1 MIWNAKWQQSSSKL
15 GHSPWINQMDTA
27 KHGTWF
33 YSLTINDNHDMFKS
47 VEQAQGKQKIPVNH
61 SPLISWNTIR
71 HTICNSLSRKKYI
84 CICQKILEWYTISNW
99 MDHWMQCKWICLRW
113 FTDTISRCNFR
124 HNFVPAYNKNF
135 RFFGKF
141 FQLFVLDFAY
151 KYANCDSAILI
162 SVLNMR
168 LFFRPLLNGCKQLSI
183 APCWSGGEMALWH
196 GWLFHT

>member
-1 MIWNAKWQQSSSKL
+1 MIDEFTGFHSSSRGQMIWNAKWQQSSSKL
-15 GHSPWINQMDTA
+15 GHSPWIKQMDTA

-33 YSLTINDNHDMFKS
+33 CSLTINDNHDMFKS

-61 SPLISWNTIR
+61 LPLISWNTIR
-71 HTICNSLSRKKYI
+71 HTIRNSLLRKKYI

-99 MDHWMQCKWICLRW
+99 MDQWMQCKWICLRW
-113 FTDTISRCNFR
+113 FTDPISRCNFR
-124 HNFVPAYNKNF
+124 HNFVPANNRRLNF
-135 RFFGKF
+135 FNFSY
-141 FQLFVLDFAY
+141 LTYDL
-151 KYANCDSAILI
+151 
-162 SVLNMR
+162 R